1 MTINAIW
8 RRIQEHA
15 GEEFRTVTG
24 LSFAYEVNGGHVRS
38 SRTNWN
44 IARSDFEKVIDRM
57 PVKSV
62 TDISNLVRGSSYI
75 LAILRDPRIGTEGG

>member
-1 MTINAIW
+1 MNSNAIW
-8 RRIQEHA
+8 QAITKHA

-24 LSFAYEVNGGHVRS
+24 LSFTYEVNGGHVRP

-57 PVKSV
+57 PVESV

-75 LAILRDPRIGTEGG
+75 LAILRDPRIGADGG

>member
-1 MTINAIW
+1 MTTNAI
-8 RRIQEHA
+8 RQRIQEHA

-24 LSFAYEVNGGHVRS
+24 LSFTYEVNRGHVRT

-57 PVKSV
+57 PVESV

-75 LAILRDPRIGTEGG
+75 LAILRDPRICAEGG